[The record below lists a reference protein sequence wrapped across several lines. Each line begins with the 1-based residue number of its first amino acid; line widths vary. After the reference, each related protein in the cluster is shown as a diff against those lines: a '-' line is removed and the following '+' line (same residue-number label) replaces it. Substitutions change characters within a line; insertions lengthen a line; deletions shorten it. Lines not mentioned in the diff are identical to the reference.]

1 MSKTARLEEK
11 IDGLVSLIKA
21 GAQPGTVM
29 TSTYATAATDEIT
42 PYGVVR
48 INAPTPTENQYERRF
63 NSSSSNDNIRNVP
76 VLTPATD
83 ECSGSSYSLPSPTF
97 RDIGYEPSPVK
108 AEEYLDNF
116 QTRKSKYFPFIYIPS
131 ATKAHHLQQERPFL
145 SLCIMA
151 VGSKSTSQQQVL
163 GSKIRQTIAQ
173 ELVFQSEKN
182 IDLLLGLLTFIG
194 WAHYQVHSKPFLT
207 VFTQLAMS
215 LVFEFG
221 LNKPVPKDTQLVPC
235 VKEKYSR
242 HPTPRTMEERR
253 AVLGCF
259 LVTSIISSFLQ
270 KIDAL
275 RWTPHMDECLQ
286 ALDERKECLN
296 DEILVQQVRLQLLIE
311 KTALSTLHDGAMKS
325 AEHTREPSSLY
336 SESIHSQLQ
345 DIKIELLSRPKTD
358 EAVLL
363 HLYSTELEIVLS
375 PTFLH
380 TKQLTLQQRKS
391 VNAGID
397 SVKSWF
403 DVFFTI
409 TPASYIGLPFSIFS
423 QLVRGLITLY
433 RLTTLDDPR
442 WEEND
447 LWKTADPLGVL
458 DRVVN
463 NLEQVAILAGLDDN
477 DSPETD
483 VFFRAA
489 QMFRSLRPEWEAKLG
504 SDGLSTISIPQNINE
519 TYPPDAFALEFFDND
534 WLMDLLVS
542 PSY

>member
-1 MSKTARLEEK
+1 
-11 IDGLVSLIKA
+11 
-21 GAQPGTVM
+21 
-29 TSTYATAATDEIT
+29 
-42 PYGVVR
+42 
-48 INAPTPTENQYERRF
+48 
-63 NSSSSNDNIRNVP
+63 
-76 VLTPATD
+76 
-83 ECSGSSYSLPSPTF
+83 
-97 RDIGYEPSPVK
+97 
-108 AEEYLDNF
+108 
-116 QTRKSKYFPFIYIPS
+116 
-131 ATKAHHLQQERPFL
+131 
-145 SLCIMA
+145 
-151 VGSKSTSQQQVL
+151 
-163 GSKIRQTIAQ
+163 
-173 ELVFQSEKN
+173 
-182 IDLLLGLLTFIG
+182 
-194 WAHYQVHSKPFLT
+194 
-207 VFTQLAMS
+207 
-215 LVFEFG
+215 
-221 LNKPVPKDTQLVPC
+221 
-235 VKEKYSR
+235 
-242 HPTPRTMEERR
+242 
-253 AVLGCF
+253 
-259 LVTSIISSFLQ
+259 
-270 KIDAL
+270 
-275 RWTPHMDECLQ
+275 MDECLQ

-358 EAVLL
+358 GKLQCTQYSMISAYIIAEAVLL